1 MTVWTPEWKVTID
14 GYEVTGA
21 TLANLTI
28 TSGRTD
34 IFSQANAGYCQLQL
48 INLDNSV
55 YGWGIN
61 YQLTIEV
68 KDSAG
73 VYVPIFGGWVSDI
86 NIGVQNAGS
95 ASVVTNA
102 TVTATGALA
111 KLTKILTDGV
121 LSKDYEG
128 NQIYDLLDN
137 YLLGTWTNVSASQT
151 WANYDPTVE
160 WLYAASQGLGEIDM
174 PGDYEMV
181 ARSASTTTLYDLVSQ
196 IATSAFGYI
205 YEDANGNIGYADTT
219 HRQDYLAANGYT
231 TLDANHAGFNG
242 ISTTQR
248 IGDVRN
254 KIILNYGNN
263 YASSVTEED
272 LTSQSTFGVSAVSE
286 SWNISKAV
294 DANAIAERYL
304 NLRST
309 PYQRFQSISFDLGNP
324 EIDDADR
331 DALINIFMGLPVEIN
346 NLPGNIATNGV
357 FQGYVEGWSF
367 RASYNG
373 LNLTFNAS
381 PVAFNQV
388 AVKWEQVSV
397 AETWS
402 SLSSTLTWLNAIG
415 AVN

>member
-1 MTVWTPEWKVTID
+1 MTIWTPSWRVSVD
-14 GYEVTGA
+14 GYEITDA
-21 TLANLTI
+21 TLSNLTI

-34 IFSQANAGYCQLQL
+34 IYMQPAAGYAQLQL
-48 INLDNSV
+48 INLTNVV
-55 YGWGIN
+55 YDWKIN

-68 KDSAG
+68 KDSTNTFI
-73 VYVPIFGGWVSDI
+73 PIFGGWISDI

-95 ASVVTNA
+95 AAIVTNA
-102 TVTATGALA
+102 TVTAVGALA
-111 KLTKILTDGV
+111 KLQKIITDGV

-137 YLLGTWTNVSASQT
+137 YLLGTWTNVPAAETWAAYDPTTT
-151 WANYDPTVE
+151 WANAE
-160 WLYAASQGLGEIDM
+160 NIGMGEIDM

-181 ARSASTTTLYDLVSQ
+181 ARTSSKTNLYDLVAQ

-231 TLDANHAGFNG
+231 TLPGGVAGWNG

-248 IGDVRN
+248 IGDIRN
-254 KIILNYGNN
+254 QLTINYANN
-263 YASSVTEED
+263 YASQITAND
-272 LTSQSTFGVSAVSE
+272 TTSQAAYGVYAEQVD
-286 SWNISKAV
+286 WNLHNTA
-294 DANAIAERYL
+294 DANSLATRYL
-304 NLRST
+304 ATRST

-331 DALINIFMGLPVEIN
+331 DALLNIFMGLPVEITG
-346 NLPGNIATNGV
+346 LPTNIATTGT

-373 LNLTFNAS
+373 LQLTFNAS
-381 PVAFNQV
+381 PVAFSQV
-388 AVKWEQVSV
+388 AVRWNQVSGS
-397 AETWS
+397 EYWNT
-402 SLSSTLTWLNAIG
+402 LSPTLTWLDAIG
-415 AVN
+415 AVA